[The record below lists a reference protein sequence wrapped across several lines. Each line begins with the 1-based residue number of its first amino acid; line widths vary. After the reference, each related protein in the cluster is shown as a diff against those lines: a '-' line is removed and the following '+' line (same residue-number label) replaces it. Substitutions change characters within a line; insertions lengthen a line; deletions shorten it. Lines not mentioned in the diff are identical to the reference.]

1 MDSTLI
7 YPSIRELLL
16 KLVSL
21 EFILTSDRV
30 FSMTTRFHLV
40 RRRLLMMKW
49 GILWCVL
56 YLARSPPN
64 DDGTREGNPPILPM
78 QMEGIT
84 PLSPVLACSSLAHG
98 KGGGKITSPLLLML
112 MTKGDLPPTSPC
124 CFCSQ
129 FHFDKLLMAISFIF
143 ST

>member
-30 FSMTTRFHLV
+30 FSMTTWFHLI

-49 GILWCVL
+49 GVLWCVL

-84 PLSPVLACSSLAHG
+84 PPLPR
-98 KGGGKITSPLLLML
+98 PLLLL
-112 MTKGDLPPTSPC
+112 SCSWQRGRENRLPPLAYADDKGRSTPC
-124 CFCSQ
+124 FPM
-129 FHFDKLLMAISFIF
+129 LLLLPIPF
-143 ST
+143 